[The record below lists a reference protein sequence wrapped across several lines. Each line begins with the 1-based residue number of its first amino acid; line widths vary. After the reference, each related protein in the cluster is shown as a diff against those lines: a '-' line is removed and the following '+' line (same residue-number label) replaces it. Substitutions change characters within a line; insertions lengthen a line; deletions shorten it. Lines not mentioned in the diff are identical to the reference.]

1 MYYYLVIE
9 LGLKLNA
16 HAALCISSMIYYKI
30 FFKIFSKISSNTL
43 VNVPDLCT
51 QHSMKD
57 TSHGTGKKSPL
68 FLRIFGKLIQ
78 LES

>member
-1 MYYYLVIE
+1 MYYLVIE

-16 HAALCISSMIYYKI
+16 YAALCISSKI
-30 FFKIFSKISSNTL
+30 FLKIFSKISSNTL